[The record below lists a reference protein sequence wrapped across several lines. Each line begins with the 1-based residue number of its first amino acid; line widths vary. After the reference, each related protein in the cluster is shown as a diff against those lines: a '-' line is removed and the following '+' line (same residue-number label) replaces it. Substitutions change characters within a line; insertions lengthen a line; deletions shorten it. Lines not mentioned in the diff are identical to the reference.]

1 MSRRIERVNELLLQE
16 ISRTVMERQHPDIG
30 FITFTGVQATDDL
43 TEAKVFYSVL
53 GSDED
58 KQRTARALGSMRR
71 ELLLSMRRLE
81 SLKYIPHFHFI
92 YDDTAEKASRV
103 HDLIGIIQH
112 EPPVPPVVEEAPPAA
127 AEPSAASAPDSEPAP
142 APKRKPT
149 GAEKK
154 AKKTPPKTPKGSARA
169 PRKKKK

>member
-1 MSRRIERVNELLLQE
+1 MSRRLDRVNELLLQE

-30 FITFTGVQATDDL
+30 FVTFTGVDATDDL
-43 TEAKVFYSVL
+43 MEAKVFYSVL
-53 GSDED
+53 GTEEE
-58 KQRTARALGSMRR
+58 KERTYRALNSMRR

-103 HDLIGIIQH
+103 QNLLEIIQH
-112 EPPVPPVVEEAPPAA
+112 EPPVPPVPEDVPVAEEAAPAA
-127 AEPSAASAPDSEPAP
+127 ATDP
-142 APKRKPT
+142 APKPKKARPT

-154 AKKTPPKTPKGSARA
+154 AKKTPKTAKGTARA